1 MFDISLQRKGTNE
14 VHEYR
19 DALALLLTHETR
31 QISFWVHNPDGSF
44 SEVKRYNTAEWEVL
58 IT

>member
-19 DALALLLTHETR
+19 DALALLLTPETR
-31 QISFWVHNPDGSF
+31 QISFCIHNPDGSV
-44 SEVKRYNTAEWEVL
+44 SEVQRYNTDEWGIL

>member
-1 MFDISLQRKGTNE
+1 MFDISLQRVGTNE

-19 DALALLLTHETR
+19 DALALLIGPQSN
-31 QISFWVHNPDGSF
+31 QISFCVRNPDGSV
-44 SEVKRYNTAEWEVL
+44 SEVQRYSTAEWEIL

>member
-1 MFDISLQRKGTNE
+1 MFDISLNRVGTNE

-19 DALALLLTHETR
+19 DALALLLTPETR
-31 QISFWVHNPDGSF
+31 QIGFCVRNADGTV
-44 SEVKRYNTAEWEVL
+44 SEVKRYNTAEWEIL